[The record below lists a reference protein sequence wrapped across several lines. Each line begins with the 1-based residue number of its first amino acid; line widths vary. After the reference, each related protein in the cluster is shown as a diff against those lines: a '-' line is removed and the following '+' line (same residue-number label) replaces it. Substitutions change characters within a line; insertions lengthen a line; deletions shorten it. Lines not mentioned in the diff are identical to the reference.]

1 MFVCCF
7 LLSPSLLLA
16 DVLKDCFFFLSSA
29 LGSRWPSIGR
39 TCENV
44 DFPACL
50 ERACFDFKSEGGGS
64 SFLRQHKCAMTGSLL
79 PCFTTVRCCAQT
91 EANQFPIMPHR
102 SLSNAEDV
110 ARLFKDFDVPTDYCS
125 CCT

>member
-50 ERACFDFKSEGGGS
+50 ERACFDFKREGGGKLIPS
-64 SFLRQHKCAMTGSLL
+64 A
-79 PCFTTVRCCAQT
+79 A
-91 EANQFPIMPHR
+91 
-102 SLSNAEDV
+102 
-110 ARLFKDFDVPTDYCS
+110 
-125 CCT
+125 

>member
-16 DVLKDCFFFLSSA
+16 DVLLSSA

-39 TCENV
+39 AYENV

-50 ERACFDFKSEGGGS
+50 ERACFDFKSEGGGVTH
-64 SFLRQHKCAMTGSLL
+64 SFSDIH
-79 PCFTTVRCCAQT
+79 VR
-91 EANQFPIMPHR
+91 
-102 SLSNAEDV
+102 
-110 ARLFKDFDVPTDYCS
+110 
-125 CCT
+125 